1 MHAKVINLTTEKRA
15 FANCILDPMYQTI
28 STPDKII
35 RLRAKLFSVL
45 CCLVDN
51 QNRLVTR
58 EQLIEECWYG
68 NNYTG
73 LKAVT
78 HTVCHLRKMLKQ
90 QKIEA
95 SIITLTKQGYLFTS
109 LEAHL
114 MDRGLSIAICQ
125 NELTKHTLNNLFE

>member
-1 MHAKVINLTTEKRA
+1 MQPKVINLTTEKRA

-35 RLRAKLFSVL
+35 RLRGKLFAVL

-58 EQLIEECWYG
+58 EQLIKECWCG

-73 LKAVT
+73 QRAAT
-78 HTVCHLRKMLKQ
+78 HTIFHLRKMLKQ

-95 SIITLTKQGYLFTS
+95 SITTLSKQGYLFTS
-109 LEAHL
+109 LETHL
-114 MDRGLSIAICQ
+114 MEDCPSPFASMSLQSM
-125 NELTKHTLNNLFE
+125 L